1 LLLRFEKTR
10 RNANNENFSPR
21 EQQVQHKIINE
32 GRIVYNLVK
41 SLKKAVGE
49 WIQNNNRPLEFPQI
63 ETIEKVF
70 VSIAKEDKSAI
81 QGSTIDGE
89 FPQKKSS
96 DNERKKQ

>member
-1 LLLRFEKTR
+1 M
-10 RNANNENFSPR
+10 
-21 EQQVQHKIINE
+21 
-32 GRIVYNLVK
+32 
-41 SLKKAVGE
+41 
-49 WIQNNNRPLEFPQI
+49 

-89 FPQKKSS
+89 FPRKKSS